1 MNIGIVWPSTFN
13 QQGHTKAQSNRMDP
27 YPSEGVIRDHTCK
40 AQHRLE
46 RYQDVFF
53 MDHIWG
59 TAETW
64 QSHLPGI
71 EMTVFQEALIA
82 RGLKEHADEEDAMP
96 ASVQF
101 PIAYAVVL
109 AGECLE
115 EINKVNE
122 QVVNQDLLVSRSYFV
137 Y

>member
-1 MNIGIVWPSTFN
+1 
-13 QQGHTKAQSNRMDP
+13 MDP
-27 YPSEGVIRDHTCK
+27 YPTEGTIRDRARK

-46 RYQDVFF
+46 RYQDVFL
-53 MDHIWG
+53 MDHIWAA
-59 TAETW
+59 AETW
-64 QSHLPGI
+64 RQRLPAI

-101 PIAYAVVL
+101 PIAYAAVL

-115 EINKVNE
+115 EIDKVNE
-122 QVVNQDLLVSRSYFV
+122 NVVNQDLVVSRSYFV
-137 Y
+137 FDTKC